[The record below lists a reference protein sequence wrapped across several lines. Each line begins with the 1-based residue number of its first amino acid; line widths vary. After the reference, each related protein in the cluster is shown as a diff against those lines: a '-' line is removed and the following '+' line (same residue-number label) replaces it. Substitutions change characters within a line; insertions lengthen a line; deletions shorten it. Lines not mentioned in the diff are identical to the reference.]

1 MEMRNIDLIKQTNNS
16 AGVARVKHIG
26 VLEGNS
32 SVDVLEIL
40 GAPFATHSSTL
51 AISSEFR
58 WVPITELLLF
68 FSMW

>member
-1 MEMRNIDLIKQTNNS
+1 MRNIDLIKQTNNS

-40 GAPFATHSSTL
+40 GTPFCHTFLDTGN
-51 AISSEFR
+51 IFR
-58 WVPITELLLF
+58 VSLGPDH
-68 FSMW
+68 